1 MMERRAGSTALRI
14 LAGDIGGTNV
24 RLALF
29 EARGDILE
37 QVAGVVAPS
46 RDHSSLAGPV
56 EAFLAEA
63 GSSCERAAFGVAG
76 PVRGRR
82 VRTTNL
88 PWVIDADV
96 LAERF
101 GFECVE
107 LLNDL
112 EATAWGLGELR
123 EDELTVLQQGSA
135 DATGN
140 AAVVAAGTGLG
151 VAGLH
156 WDGERHLPFASEGGH
171 AGFAPSTEREIE
183 VMRALA
189 SRYGRVSWERLVSG
203 PGLVSIYE
211 VLAKQAPP
219 GAPGDEGVDAAAD
232 IAAAAAAE
240 PDGVAAE
247 ALRMFVA
254 LYGAV
259 AGDVALVMMATG
271 GVWIA
276 GGIAPKIARW
286 FEEGGFLGS
295 FVAKG
300 RMQPL
305 VESMPVRLVL
315 AGDVALRG
323 AARRAQRL

>member
-1 MMERRAGSTALRI
+1 MRI

-29 EARGDILE
+29 ETRGDDLR
-37 QVAGVVAPS
+37 QVAVIKAPS

-56 EAFLAEA
+56 ASFLEEA
-63 GSSCERAAFGVAG
+63 GSTCERAAFGVAG

-101 GFECVE
+101 GFEHVA

-112 EATAWGLGELR
+112 EATAWGLGDLGEGDWTR
-123 EDELTVLQQGSA
+123 LQAGA
-135 DATGN
+135 DGAAGN
-140 AAVVAAGTGLG
+140 GAVVAAGTGLG

-156 WDGERHLPFASEGGH
+156 WDGVRHTPFGSEGGH
-171 AGFAPSTEREIE
+171 AGFAPSSEVEIT
-183 VMRALA
+183 VLRHLQA
-189 SRYGRVSWERLVSG
+189 RYGRVSWERLVSG
-203 PGLVSIYE
+203 PGLVAIHE
-211 VLAKQAPP
+211 VLSGQPP
-219 GAPGDEGVDAAAD
+219 EAQDPDGPDAAAT
-232 IAAAAAAE
+232 IAAAAAADPE
-240 PDGVAAE
+240 GPAAR
-247 ALRMFVA
+247 ALRLFVS

-259 AGDVALVMMATG
+259 AGDIALVMMATG

-276 GGIAPKIARW
+276 GGIAPKIAPW
-286 FEEGGFLGS
+286 FEEAGFISS

-300 RMQPL
+300 RMRAL
-305 VESMPVRLVL
+305 VESMPVRLVT
-315 AGDVALRG
+315 AGDVALWG